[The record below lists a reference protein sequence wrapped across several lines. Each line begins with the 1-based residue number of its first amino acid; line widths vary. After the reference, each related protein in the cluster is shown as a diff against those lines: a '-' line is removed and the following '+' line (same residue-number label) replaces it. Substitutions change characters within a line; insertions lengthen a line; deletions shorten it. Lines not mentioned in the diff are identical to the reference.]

1 MTKALRHMT
10 KEEQK
15 YRMRAITTEPT
26 ARQLDNIYVREQTR
40 RIIVDG
46 VSGTIEY
53 GVGGWGNAAIVVTL
67 GTVSIVACERE
78 SEDYEGLSDGETPET
93 LQVYNWQREN
103 LGWHYYHLLAD
114 ALHDRNRTDRAY

>member
-1 MTKALRHMT
+1 MK
-10 KEEQK
+10 
-15 YRMRAITTEPT
+15 AITGEPT

-46 VSGTIEY
+46 VNGTIEH
-53 GVGGWGNAAIVVTL
+53 GPGGWGNVVIRITL

-78 SEDYEGLSDGETPET
+78 SEDYEGLNDGETPET